1 MSNKFRDHLVIVPE
15 DQKNNDLINGF
26 VNASLFESRAFQVQ
40 AIAGGWPKAVDSL
53 QHMQLAALPLR
64 RILLVIDF
72 DEKLES
78 RYGQVNDRLSK
89 FLAPT
94 EHQRVY
100 LLGTRSE
107 PEDFRSTLKMSSE
120 QVGAQLYLDCKTPQ
134 PGLWGH
140 ALFTHNLK
148 TRARLIA
155 EILPFL
161 INS

>member
-26 VNASLFESRAFQVQ
+26 VNATSIASHAFQIQ
-40 AIAGGWPKAVDSL
+40 RIARGWINAVDSL
-53 QHMQLAALPLR
+53 QDMKLVSLPLR
-64 RILLVIDF
+64 RVLLVIDF
-72 DEKLES
+72 DEKPES
-78 RYGQVNDRLSK
+78 RNDQVHEKLSK
-89 FLAPT
+89 FLT
-94 EHQRVY
+94 QNEYERVY

-107 PEDFRSTLKMSSE
+107 PEDFRSTLKMSPE

-140 ALFTHNLK
+140 ALFAHNLK

-155 EILPFL
+155 EVLPFL